1 MKFSWKISIS
11 MLVISM
17 LVMGLGGYALL
28 GALFSSSWQRETRN
42 AAEENRMLAY
52 SFVAYWNTTVQ
63 EWQNFT
69 DDEIQKTA
77 EAMAEGMTDSGL
89 TFRIYD
95 GDGTPVYAGRQTRS
109 GMGNG
114 EKKSDTDTIKLI
126 EAASEETR
134 ARELREENGTYELAT
149 MSSLSLGEKR
159 IIYLESDRDVTAI
172 FTDRADQY
180 RIYWRW
186 MIVILLLELSVCYA
200 LTVWL
205 LRPLRRLSRAVR
217 RIAGGNMEVR
227 AKVESDDE
235 VGELTRDFNRMADHL
250 EQQFTELQDTARR
263 QEDFIGSFAHELK
276 TPLTSMIGYADML
289 RSREM
294 TEEERFDAANYIFKE
309 GKRLEA
315 LSFKLLDL
323 MVLRHQEFRK
333 KPVSTAWLADEV
345 GGILEPTLKEKG
357 IEFQTSVQD
366 VRLEMEP
373 DLMKTVLMN
382 LLDNGRKAME
392 GGADPKRL
400 FLIGRQE
407 KDGYAYYVHDT
418 GKGIP
423 AEDLSRITEAFYMV
437 DKSRARRQGGA
448 GLGLSICAE
457 IVQRHG
463 GRLSFRSEEGKGT
476 LARVWLPGKEKESA

>member
-63 EWQNFT
+63 EWNNFT
-69 DDEIQKTA
+69 DEEIQKTA
-77 EAMAEGMTDSGL
+77 EAMSLGMTDSGL

-95 GDGTPVYAGRQTRS
+95 GDGQPLYL
-109 GMGNG
+109 
-114 EKKSDTDTIKLI
+114 EKQIPYDQEKEKDTKKLI
-126 EAASEETR
+126 EAVSGENR
-134 ARELREENGTYELAT
+134 VRELREENGSYELAT

-159 IIYLESDRDVTAI
+159 VIYLESDRDVTAL

-180 RIYWRW
+180 RIYRRW
-186 MIVILLLELSVCYA
+186 MIAILLLELPVCYA

-205 LRPLRRLSRAVR
+205 LRPLRRLSRATR
-217 RIAGGNMEVR
+217 RIASGNMEVR

-235 VGELTRDFNRMADHL
+235 VGQLTRDFNRMADHL

-276 TPLTSMIGYADML
+276 TPLTSMIGYSDML

-323 MVLRHQEFRK
+323 MVLRHQEFQK
-333 KPVSTAWLADEV
+333 KPVSTTWLADEV
-345 GGILEPTLKEKG
+345 GGILEPTLKEKE

-366 VRLEMEP
+366 TRLKMEP

-392 GGADPKRL
+392 GGVAPKRL
-400 FLIGRQE
+400 FLIGRPE
-407 KDGYAYYVHDT
+407 KDGYAFYVHDT

-423 AEDLSRITEAFYMV
+423 TEELSRITEAFYMV
-437 DKSRARRQGGA
+437 DKSRARKQGGA

-463 GRLSFRSEEGKGT
+463 GRLSFQSEEGKGT
-476 LARVWLPGKEKESA
+476 LARVWLPGKEEEPA

>member
-28 GALFSSSWQRETRN
+28 DALFSSSWQRETRN

-69 DDEIQKTA
+69 DKEIQKTA
-77 EAMAEGMTDSGL
+77 EAMSQGMTDSGL

-95 GDGTPVYAGRQTRS
+95 GDGQPLY
-109 GMGNG
+109 M
-114 EKKSDTDTIKLI
+114 EKQIPYDQEKEKDIQKLI
-126 EAASEETR
+126 KAASGETR
-134 ARELREENGTYELAT
+134 VRELREENGTYELAT
-149 MSSLSLGEKR
+149 MSRILLGEKR
-159 IIYLESDRDVTAI
+159 VIYLESDRDVTAL
-172 FTDRADQY
+172 FNDRTEQY
-180 RIYWRW
+180 RIYRRW
-186 MIVILLLELSVCYA
+186 MLVVLLLELPVCY
-200 LTVWL
+200 LMTVWL
-205 LRPLRRLSRAVR
+205 LKPLRRLSRAAR
-217 RIAGGNMEVR
+217 RIANGNMEVR

-235 VGELTRDFNRMADHL
+235 VGELTRDFNQMADHL

-294 TEEERFDAANYIFKE
+294 TEEERMDAANYIFKE

-323 MVLRHQEFRK
+323 MVLRHQELAKRR
-333 KPVSTAWLADEV
+333 VSTEWLAEEIR
-345 GGILEPTLKEKG
+345 GILEPALEKQE
-357 IEFQTSVQD
+357 ICLWVSVENRQ
-366 VRLEMEP
+366 VELEP

-392 GGADPKRL
+392 GSGREKRL
-400 FLIGRQE
+400 TLLGRPEQG
-407 KDGYAYYVHDT
+407 GYAFYVCDK
-418 GKGIP
+418 GKGMP
-423 AEDLSRITEAFYMV
+423 EAELSRITEAFYMV
-437 DKSRARRQGGA
+437 DKSRSRKQGGA

-457 IVQRHG
+457 IVKRHG
-463 GRLSFRSEEGKGT
+463 GRLDFQSEEGKGT
-476 LARVWLPGKEKESA
+476 LVRVWLPEQAGEEEA

>member
-11 MLVISM
+11 MLVVSM
-17 LVMGLGGYALL
+17 LVMGLGGYVLL
-28 GALFSSSWQRETRN
+28 EALFSSVWQRETKN

-52 SFVAYWNTTVQ
+52 SFVAYWNTTAQ

-69 DDEIQKTA
+69 DEEIRKTA
-77 EAMAEGMTDSGL
+77 ETVAGGMGDTGL
-89 TFRIYD
+89 TFYIYD
-95 GDGTPVYAGRQTRS
+95 EEGQALYMGRQTRQKA
-109 GMGNG
+109 
-114 EKKSDTDTIKLI
+114 EKESDGDTKRLM
-126 EAASEETR
+126 EAAADQIR
-134 ARELREENGTYELAT
+134 ARELKEENGTYELAT
-149 MSSLSLGEKR
+149 MSRILLGEKR
-159 IIYLESDRDVTAI
+159 VIYLESDRDVTAL
-172 FTDRADQY
+172 FADRTDQY
-180 RIYWRW
+180 RIYRRW
-186 MIVILLLELSVCYA
+186 MIVILLLEVPVCYA

-205 LRPLRRLSRAVR
+205 LRPLRRLSRAAR
-217 RIAGGNMEVR
+217 RIAGGNMGVR

-235 VGELTRDFNRMADHL
+235 VGQLTRDFNRMADHL

-294 TEEERFDAANYIFKE
+294 GEEERFDAANYIFKE

-315 LSFKLLDL
+315 LSFKLMDL
-323 MVLRHQEFRK
+323 LVLRHQELQK
-333 KPVSTAWLADEV
+333 KAVSTVWLAEEIS
-345 GGILEPTLKEKG
+345 GILEPMLAEKG
-357 IEFQTSVQD
+357 IKFQTSVQEAS
-366 VRLEMEP
+366 VKMEP

-392 GGADPKRL
+392 GGDAAKRL
-400 FLIGRQE
+400 FLIGRPE
-407 KDGYAYYVHDT
+407 KAGYAFYVHDT

-423 AEDLSRITEAFYMV
+423 AEELSRITEAFYMV

-457 IVQRHG
+457 IIKRHG
-463 GRLSFRSEEGKGT
+463 GRLDFQSEEGKGT
-476 LARVWLPGKEKESA
+476 LVRVWLPEQAGEEEV